1 MPPSFA
7 TLDKYELGVLPGPI
21 SMARVLAR
29 PNERFVMVNLLVFK
43 DEATKPY
50 EGMTGREAYQKY
62 VETVEKI
69 QGPMGSTLLWNGDV
83 TDQLVGDSEPRFEV
97 AALLKYASP
106 RAFAKFALTSDA
118 DTKARKA
125 GLLGQWLL
133 ACTTERYEPAPPGGV
148 GLFELLGA
156 GDDGWRAE
164 WEHAIEA
171 HGGQTVWVG
180 RADQH
185 VIGAAAPA
193 VERVVLH
200 WFADDAAVQ
209 RLMSSDAVASIRR
222 QAQVPRPWWVF
233 SVRTGELLK
242 GLQ

>member
-1 MPPSFA
+1 MPDR
-7 TLDKYELGVLPGPI
+7 LDVLPSPLDLVRG
-21 SMARVLAR
+21 LWR
-29 PNERFVMVNLLVFK
+29 PHAPFVMVNLLVFK

-69 QGPMGSTLLWNGDV
+69 QGPMGSKLLWNGDV
-83 TDQLVGDSEPRFEV
+83 TEQLVGDSEPRFEV
-97 AALLKYASP
+97 AALLEYESP

-133 ACTTERYEPAPPGGV
+133 ACTMERYEPAPPAGV
-148 GLFELLGA
+148 GLFEVLGA
-156 GDDGWRAE
+156 GDDVWRTE
-164 WEHAIEA
+164 WERALEA
-171 HGGQTVWVG
+171 HGAQTVWIGHV
-180 RADQH
+180 DQH

-193 VERVVLH
+193 VERVALH
-200 WFADDAAVQ
+200 WFADDAASK

-222 QAQVPRPWWVF
+222 QAQAPRPWWVF
-233 SVRTGELLK
+233 SIRTGKLLE
-242 GLQ
+242 GLR